1 VSKGWFGR
9 RRAVTDPPAAAGQED
24 HAGRAHPAEHE
35 RDRLAHIVSRVSVGI
50 VVFAADRTEAFRNP
64 AANSFAGGHA
74 AVLVDEAVQR
84 AAAAALVDGAHED
97 AVDFFG
103 PPRAVLRVRGEA
115 LPTGGAMVTIEDV
128 SERARAET
136 VRTDLVANMSH
147 ELKTPVGALAILAE
161 TIADVDDPE
170 VVQRL
175 SKRMVDE
182 AHRMART
189 IDELLELSRVEL
201 DGQLPAQP
209 VAVST
214 VLDDVVQRTGIM
226 AEQHGVRLV
235 VVADDAAAVTG
246 SHLQLVSAVSNLVEN
261 AIVYSEPDQE
271 VVVRVA
277 SDTDSVRI
285 VVSDHGPG
293 IPLREQDRIFER
305 FYRVDRARSR
315 ASGGTGIGLAIV
327 RNVAVHHGGSVSVSS
342 REGEGAVFTLTLP
355 VRVDRS

>member
-1 VSKGWFGR
+1 MLDLLPIGVVVLCADGTER
-9 RRAVTDPPAAAGQED
+9 RRNDAARQYATP
-24 HAGRAHPAEHE
+24 HMRV
-35 RDRLAHIVSRVSVGI
+35 LADEAVSRVGRSALSG
-50 VVFAADRTEAFRNP
+50 AYP
-64 AANSFAGGHA
+64 AEEQVEFI
-74 AVLVDEAVQR
+74 
-84 AAAAALVDGAHED
+84 
-97 AVDFFG
+97 G
-103 PPRAVLRVRGEA
+103 PPRTLLRVCGHV
-115 LPTGGAMVTIEDV
+115 LPGGDAVVLLEDV

-161 TIADVDDPE
+161 TIADVHDPE
-170 VVQRL
+170 VIRRL

-182 AHRMART
+182 AHRMAGT
-189 IDELLELSRVEL
+189 IDELLELSRVEH

-209 VAVST
+209 VDVSS

-235 VVADDAAAVTG
+235 VVADEAAAVTG

-261 AIVYSEPDQE
+261 AIVYSEADQE
-271 VVVRVA
+271 VVVRVGH
-277 SDTDSVRI
+277 DTGSVRI
-285 VVSDHGPG
+285 IVSDHGPG
-293 IPLREQDRIFER
+293 IPLHEQDRIFER

-355 VRVDRS
+355 ARVEPS

>member
-1 VSKGWFGR
+1 MSGPRFRWR
-9 RRAVTDPPAAAGQED
+9 RPDADVASITSTDAVRPPNLCDELFD
-24 HAGRAHPAEHE
+24 LLP
-35 RDRLAHIVSRVSVGI
+35 VGI
-50 VVFAADRTEAFRNP
+50 VVLGKDGSERQRNEAARQYPTSHVR
-64 AANSFAGGHA
+64 
-74 AVLVDEAVQR
+74 VLVDEAVLR
-84 AAAAALVDGAHED
+84 VGKATLSANAPAEEKLE
-97 AVDFFG
+97 FFG
-103 PPRAVLRVRGEA
+103 PPRTVLRVHGQA
-115 LPTGGAMVTIEDV
+115 LPSGDAVVMLEDV
-128 SERARAET
+128 SERARAEN

-201 DGQLPAQP
+201 DGQLPAQS
-209 VAVST
+209 VAVSG
-214 VLDDVVQRTGIM
+214 VLDDVLQRTGIM
-226 AEQHGVRLV
+226 AEQHDVRLV
-235 VVADDAAAVTG
+235 IEMDEDITVTG

-261 AIVYSEPDQE
+261 AVVYSEPDQE
-271 VVVRVA
+271 VVVRVTRDGDA
-277 SDTDSVRI
+277 AQI
-285 VVSDHGPG
+285 VVSDHGLG
-293 IPLREQDRIFER
+293 IPLREQERIFER

-327 RNVAVHHGGSVSVSS
+327 RNVAVHHGGSVAVSS

-355 VRVDRS
+355 VRGGQS